1 MITIEFEETP
11 DFFMPSKDEIKNP
24 EFRKMSAKDV
34 FKKAEIDKWIP
45 FGYVK
50 AIFIRKYAVVYLY
63 KYL

>member
-50 AIFIRKYAVVYLY
+50 AIFIRK
-63 KYL
+63 